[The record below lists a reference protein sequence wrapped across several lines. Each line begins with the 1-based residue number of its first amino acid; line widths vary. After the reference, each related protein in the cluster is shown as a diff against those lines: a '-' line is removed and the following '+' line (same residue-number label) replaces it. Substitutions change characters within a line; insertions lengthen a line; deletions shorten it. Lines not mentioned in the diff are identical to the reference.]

1 MLHVKRRLVRACVAV
16 SLGPASLS
24 RSARARPFHFGACGL
39 VRPHSAR
46 FRAAHP
52 AAPVDVFG
60 AAPVDVFGA
69 APVDVFGAAPFH
81 HARCDK
87 RNLDC
92 PLKNRFRR

>member
-24 RSARARPFHFGACGL
+24 RSARARPFHLGACGL

-60 AAPVDVFGA
+60 AAPVDVFS
-69 APVDVFGAAPFH
+69 AAPFH

>member
-16 SLGPASLS
+16 SLGPVSLS

-69 APVDVFGAAPFH
+69 APFH

>member
-69 APVDVFGAAPFH
+69 APFH

-87 RNLDC
+87 RSLDC

>member
-69 APVDVFGAAPFH
+69 APFH

>member
-60 AAPVDVFGA
+60 AAP
-69 APVDVFGAAPFH
+69 FH